1 MSASTIVTLI
11 CVVLFLYGGTGV
23 AIYKS
28 LTTKHETEEV
38 EASAGD

>member
-11 CVVLFLYGGTGV
+11 CVVVFLYGGTGL

-28 LTTKHETEEV
+28 LTIKHEDGDEEA
-38 EASAGD
+38 EG